1 MTQMDRIQRTAK
13 FFLLTLLILTS
24 ISAGAAD
31 AAPAPNLPSL
41 PIPAINLAVGAA
53 DGPRDVVLTLQIVAL
68 ITVLSMAPAI
78 LLMVT
83 SFTRILVVLGFVR
96 SAMGLQQS
104 PPNQVIASL
113 ALFITFFTMSPVLTN
128 IYDNALTP
136 YIQGDIQ
143 VDAAWEN
150 TLRPLRQF
158 MFRQTRQTEL
168 SLMLRLSGKNQPN
181 NQNDVGTM
189 VLIPAYVLS
198 ELKTA
203 FQMGVVI
210 YIPFIV
216 VDMIIASILMSM
228 GMMMLPPSLI
238 SMPFKILLFVMADG
252 WNLVIT
258 SLVTSFNN

>member
-1 MTQMDRIQRTAK
+1 MNKIHKTVRL
-13 FFLLTLLILTS
+13 FLLISLILMS
-24 ISAGAAD
+24 SGAVAAR
-31 AAPAPNLPSL
+31 AAPEPGLPSL
-41 PIPAINLAVGAA
+41 PIPALNLAVGSA
-53 DGPRDVVLTLQIVAL
+53 DGPQDVVLTLQIVAL
-68 ITVLSMAPAI
+68 ITILSMAPAI

-96 SAMGLQQS
+96 SAIGLQQS

-113 ALFITFFTMSPVLTN
+113 ALFITFFTMSPVLTEV
-128 IYDNALTP
+128 YDNALTP
-136 YIQGDIQ
+136 YIQGEIR

-158 MFRQTRQTEL
+158 MFKQTRGTEL
-168 SLMLRLSGKNQPN
+168 SLMLRLAGGSQPN
-181 NQNDVGTM
+181 DQDDVGTM

-238 SMPFKILLFVMADG
+238 SMPFKILLFIMADG

>member
-1 MTQMDRIQRTAK
+1 MNKIYKTAV
-13 FFLLTLLILTS
+13 LLSLTSLIL
-24 ISAGAAD
+24 ISAGAVAAF
-31 AAPAPNLPSL
+31 AAPEPALPSL
-41 PIPAINLAVGAA
+41 PIPALNLSVGSA
-53 DGPRDVVLTLQIVAL
+53 DGPQDVVLTLQIVAL

-96 SAMGLQQS
+96 SAVGLQQS

-113 ALFITFFTMSPVLTN
+113 ALFITFFTMSPVLTE
-128 IYDNALTP
+128 IYDNSLTP
-136 YIQGDIQ
+136 YMQGEIQ

-158 MFRQTRQTEL
+158 MFKQTRQTEL
-168 SLMLRLSGKNQPN
+168 SLMLRLSGGGQPN
-181 NQNDVGTM
+181 NQDDVPTM

-238 SMPFKILLFVMADG
+238 SMPFKILLFIMADG

>member
-1 MTQMDRIQRTAK
+1 MDRIQRTAK